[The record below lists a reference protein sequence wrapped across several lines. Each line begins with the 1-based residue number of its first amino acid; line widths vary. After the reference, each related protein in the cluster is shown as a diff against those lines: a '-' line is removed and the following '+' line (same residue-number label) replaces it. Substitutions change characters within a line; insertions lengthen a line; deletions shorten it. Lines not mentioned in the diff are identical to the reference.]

1 MSYWVVGSTAATL
14 LAGYDAK
21 KSAKHQAKVQN
32 EIQQNQIRQANL
44 RAEKELAMTARL
56 QEQQLAAQRRLQD
69 QQLAVQRQLQ
79 AESLAAAALQAAET
93 KAQMDQQLKMADEAK
108 NRANQKT
115 PNTRQILSEAEQA
128 GKAGVSGTMLTG
140 PQGIDPS
147 SLTLGRN
154 SLLGY

>member
-1 MSYWVVGSTAATL
+1 MSYWLVGSTAATL

-32 EIQQNQIRQANL
+32 EIQQNQIKQANL

-56 QEQQLAAQRRLQD
+56 QEQQLAAQRRMHD
-69 QQLAVQRQLQ
+69 A
-79 AESLAAAALQAAET
+79 SLAAAARQAAE
-93 KAQMDQQLKMADEAK
+93 AQAQIERQLKAADEAT

-115 PNTRQILSEAEQA
+115 PNTRRLLSEAEQA